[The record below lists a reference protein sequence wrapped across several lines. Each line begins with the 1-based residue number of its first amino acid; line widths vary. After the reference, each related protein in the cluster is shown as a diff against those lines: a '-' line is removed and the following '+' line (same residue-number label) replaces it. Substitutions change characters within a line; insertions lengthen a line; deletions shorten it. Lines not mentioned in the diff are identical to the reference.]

1 MDNTK
6 DGTGGL
12 VSESFTDVLSKATA
26 GLGHCLTHWSGY
38 WNPEPAFLG
47 TVLRRVAAW
56 DTSALVVAL
65 QQQQRSSNNDTPD
78 LVVDPA
84 FVLDLLAQHGDQP
97 ETVRDCVCMLGLL
110 LLCTGSSRNGAPT
123 PAVHEQVVRALLH
136 VSTPVSD
143 DNNNT
148 KTVSQLQQH
157 PSAMVLAEVLNVLM
171 DIYSDDDCHPEVFA
185 QLNVLRHFQQSLPLL
200 KQRIAVEELTK
211 NSAPDM
217 LEAWK
222 ETAMNAGRFVQ
233 YKKGHAD
240 S

>member
-1 MDNTK
+1 M
-6 DGTGGL
+6 
-12 VSESFTDVLSKATA
+12 
-26 GLGHCLTHWSGY
+26 
-38 WNPEPAFLG
+38 
-47 TVLRRVAAW
+47 
-56 DTSALVVAL
+56 
-65 QQQQRSSNNDTPD
+65 
-78 LVVDPA
+78 
-84 FVLDLLAQHGDQP
+84 
-97 ETVRDCVCMLGLL
+97 
-110 LLCTGSSRNGAPT
+110 LLCSSSRNGAPT

-136 VSTPVSD
+136 VSTPPLIHTVSD

-185 QLNVLRHFQQSLPLL
+185 QLNVIRHFQQSLPLL

-211 NSAPDM
+211 NSAPDL